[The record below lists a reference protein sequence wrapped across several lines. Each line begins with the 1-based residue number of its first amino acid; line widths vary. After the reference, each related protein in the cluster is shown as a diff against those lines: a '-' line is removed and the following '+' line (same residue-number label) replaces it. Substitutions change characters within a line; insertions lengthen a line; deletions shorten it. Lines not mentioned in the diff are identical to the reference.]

1 MGVPVQSLDTCT
13 LRISIESSNS
23 INRFELISGFDMA
36 FSMAKMN
43 FEEALKDNFFWGGL
57 VVIGITLGKFWVQLS
72 AAFKI
77 DM

>member
-1 MGVPVQSLDTCT
+1 MGVLVQSLDTCT

-43 FEEALKDNFFWGGL
+43 FEEALKDNFFWAL